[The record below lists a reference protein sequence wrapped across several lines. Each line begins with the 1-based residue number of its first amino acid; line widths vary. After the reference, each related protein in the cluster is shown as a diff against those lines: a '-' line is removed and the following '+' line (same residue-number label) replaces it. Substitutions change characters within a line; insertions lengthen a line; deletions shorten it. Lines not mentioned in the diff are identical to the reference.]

1 MQFLLKKKYPSGFA
15 FARDCKTQAIVNLA
29 LKE

>member
-1 MQFLLKKKYPSGFA
+1 MQFLLKKYPSGFA

-29 LKE
+29 LME